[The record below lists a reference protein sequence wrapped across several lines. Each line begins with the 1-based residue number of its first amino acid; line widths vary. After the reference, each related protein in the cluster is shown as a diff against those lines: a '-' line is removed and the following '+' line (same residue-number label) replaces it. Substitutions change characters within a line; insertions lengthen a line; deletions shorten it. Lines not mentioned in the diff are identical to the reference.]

1 MISFETAKALKE
13 AGLQWKPQIGDWFYT
28 NHRRYVHM
36 VIDLSE
42 LQVQEDYVFD
52 PRLDQMLK
60 DIEGQGFRYI
70 LEPTGKKD
78 EVQYCL
84 TLLEWDDNVAEISFG
99 NGWHLSANFCA
110 TSPEE
115 ATAQALLWILRREV
129 CSCENL

>member
-52 PRLDQMLK
+52 PRLDQ
-60 DIEGQGFRYI
+60 
-70 LEPTGKKD
+70 
-78 EVQYCL
+78 
-84 TLLEWDDNVAEISFG
+84 LLAEIDKRGYS
-99 NGWHLSANFCA
+99 WELSLDDVDVPPYAICLVMPTRNRKWFTA
-110 TSPEE
+110 DTPEE
-115 ATAQALLWILRREV
+115 AAAQALLWILRKGDEK
-129 CSCENL
+129 CENL